1 VKTIT
6 AIPAGSKSVVNLPS
20 GDEIELTVHLPGE
33 FNVVNAVGALV
44 CAISVGV
51 DPGVAAEGIS
61 ACGGVPGRME
71 RILDPRGSAG
81 VIALVDYA
89 HTPDAVERAI
99 SAVRAGSHGQIITV
113 LGAGGDR
120 DRAKRPLMGQAAA
133 SLADTVIVTD
143 DNPRSESP
151 QSIRQAI
158 IEGASSV
165 AGAIVLEVA
174 DRQSAIAHAV
184 QLAAPGDVILVL
196 GKGHEQ
202 GQEVNG
208 VSTPFDDRLVLA
220 QQLTAAAGQPVN
232 PGGGL

>member
-1 VKTIT
+1 
-6 AIPAGSKSVVNLPS
+6 
-20 GDEIELTVHLPGE
+20 
-33 FNVVNAVGALV
+33 
-44 CAISVGV
+44 
-51 DPGVAAEGIS
+51 
-61 ACGGVPGRME
+61 
-71 RILDPRGSAG
+71 
-81 VIALVDYA
+81 
-89 HTPDAVERAI
+89 
-99 SAVRAGSHGQIITV
+99 
-113 LGAGGDR
+113 
-120 DRAKRPLMGQAAA
+120 
-133 SLADTVIVTD
+133 VIVTD